1 MKIHTN
7 DKVKILTGKDK
18 SKTGKVIQVFKKEGK
33 VVVEGV
39 NLLKK
44 NIKPR
49 GEGQK
54 GQIIEMSTPVQVS
67 NVKLICPKCNKET
80 RVNYKILEAKD
91 EKKKKNKVRICNK
104 CKEVIDNN

>member
-1 MKIHTN
+1 MKIHKN

-18 SKTGKVIQVFKKEGK
+18 GKTGKVIQVFYKGDKDY
-33 VVVEGV
+33 VVVENV

-54 GQIIEMSTPVQVS
+54 GQIIELSAPVNSS
-67 NVKLICPKCNKET
+67 NVKLVCPKCSKEA
-80 RVNYKILEAKD
+80 RVGYKILESKD
-91 EKKKKNKVRICNK
+91 EKEQRQKVRICNK
-104 CKEVIDNN
+104 CKEVI

>member
-1 MKIHTN
+1 MKIHKN

-18 SKTGKVIQVFKKEGK
+18 GKTGKVIQVFCKSGNEK
-33 VVVEGV
+33 VVVEGI

-54 GQIIEMSTPVQVS
+54 GQIIELSVPLNVS
-67 NVKLICPKCNKET
+67 NVKLICPKCSKAA
-80 RVNYKILEAKD
+80 RVSYKILNPKD
-91 EKKKKNKVRICNK
+91 DREKRQKVRICNK
-104 CKEVIDNN
+104 CKEII